1 MSIRSD
7 GKVAIVT
14 GGAMGIGAAT
24 VMKLCDL
31 GAPVAVMNR
40 DSTRGVAWCGW
51 APAGPTGGM
60 GLQARGIAVAEDN

>member
-1 MSIRSD
+1 
-7 GKVAIVT
+7 
-14 GGAMGIGAAT
+14 
-24 VMKLCDL
+24 L